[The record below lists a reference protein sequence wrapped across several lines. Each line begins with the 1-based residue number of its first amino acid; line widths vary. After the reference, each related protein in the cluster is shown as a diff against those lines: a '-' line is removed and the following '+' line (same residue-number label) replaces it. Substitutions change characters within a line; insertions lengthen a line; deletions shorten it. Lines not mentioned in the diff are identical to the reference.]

1 MKMRNLSK
9 NALAVAVGAGLVA
22 APVLSAQAY
31 EFAISGHINRT
42 IVQLDN
48 GDEDGIFH
56 ADNDSSSSRIRFV
69 GSGDYG
75 AGKAG
80 FTMEHQFE
88 SNTTAGLDLPN
99 VAGGAGDNDSIR
111 KVEGWFSGDWGKIS
125 IGQGSDALDGVTEFD
140 LGGTFNAGVYAFPV
154 DMMAGVTFVTSA
166 GARNTA
172 GTNVSAA
179 ITTFDGGR
187 RDRIRYDSPS
197 LGGAL
202 SFAVSHAEG
211 DQIDAH
217 VAGNH
222 EFGQSQFTWAIG
234 FRDQG
239 DAGGTALSGG
249 AIVADDVD
257 PSTTAASASLL
268 IGNWVFVVSISDRD
282 KDSPATLVGQQE
294 DPESTY
300 AKVGYKTAGGHNL
313 AVGVGTYDDIAL
325 DGDEA
330 DLVQFGWE
338 KAMNKS
344 VILYASWTE
353 AELDRPSQPNLE
365 DVTALQFGTKIL
377 FK

>member
-31 EFAISGHINRT
+31 EFAVSGHINRA

-56 ADNDSSSSRIRFV
+56 ADNDSSSSRIRWV

-75 AGKAG
+75 AGKSG
-80 FTMEHQFE
+80 FVIEHQFE
-88 SNTTAGLDLPN
+88 SNSTAGLDLPN
-99 VAGGAGDNDSIR
+99 TAKGGDSDSIR
-111 KVEGWFSGDWGKIS
+111 KVEGWFSGDWGKLT
-125 IGQGSDALDGVTEFD
+125 IGQGSDAFDGVTEYD

-154 DMMAGVTFVTSA
+154 DMMGGVTFVTSN
-166 GARNTA
+166 GVRNAA
-172 GTNVSAA
+172 GTKVSAA

-202 SFAVSHAEG
+202 SFAVSLAEG
-211 DQIDAH
+211 DRIDAS
-217 VAGNH
+217 VSGNH
-222 EFGQSQFTWAIG
+222 EFGQSQFAWAVG
-234 FRDQG
+234 VSDEG
-239 DAGGTALSGG
+239 DSGGTSGE
-249 AIVADDVD
+249 ITVAGVVVPDNIE

-268 IGNWVFVVSISDRD
+268 IGNWVFVVSLTERD
-282 KDSPATLVGQQE
+282 LDVVGPRE

-300 AKVGYKTAGGHNL
+300 AKVGYKTAGGHSL
-313 AVGVGTYDDIAL
+313 AVGVGTYDDLAQDL
-325 DGDEA
+325 DEA

-338 KAMNKS
+338 RDFNKS
-344 VILYASWTE
+344 VTLYASWTE
-353 AELDRPSQPNLE
+353 AELDRPTQPNLE
-365 DVTALQFGTKIL
+365 DVTALQFGTKIK